1 MLLRHTRKSSVL
13 QMAAPNLETG
23 VPRETRQGHLAGTCH
38 WNHLAAALIISL
50 TDWSTKSWLRNELDE
65 LWRSTLFGGST
76 LLGIYF
82 HEPLCPHSRDKREI
96 HSPWFLQGE
105 ERRDMDMPNIF
116 VYPSFKGKDR
126 TNVHQLPERRSSFAG
141 GFPARL
147 SVLHLTPGKLK

>member
-38 WNHLAAALIISL
+38 WNHLAAPLIILL

-76 LLGIYF
+76 LLGIHF
-82 HEPLCPHSRDKREI
+82 HEPLCLHSRDKREI
-96 HSPWFLQGE
+96 HSPWFCR
-105 ERRDMDMPNIF
+105 ERRGGTWICPTSLFTLLSKEKTEQM
-116 VYPSFKGKDR
+116 YTSFQKGAPLLL
-126 TNVHQLPERRSSFAG
+126 VVSQLSFL
-141 GFPARL
+141 FY
-147 SVLHLTPGKLK
+147 T